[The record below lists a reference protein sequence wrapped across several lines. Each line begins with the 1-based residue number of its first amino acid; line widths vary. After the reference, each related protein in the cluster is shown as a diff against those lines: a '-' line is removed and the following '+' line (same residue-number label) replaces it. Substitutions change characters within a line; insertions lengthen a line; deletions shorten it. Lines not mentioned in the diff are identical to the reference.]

1 MRSLNR
7 STKIG
12 VALTVVAVA
21 AVVAL
26 WFTNTESLDFPF
38 EVITQD
44 VQPGDTVEIDL
55 GDRSCAPNSVILY
68 RPSGLGRWQETHVS
82 GRRDIRRWYEISTR
96 TYAEI
101 AECRTADTW
110 EVPIPDNIGWSR
122 IAVCATDNDCAEI
135 NIGQ

>member
-12 VALTVVAVA
+12 VALTVVAAA

-26 WFTNTESLDFPF
+26 WFGNTESLDFPF

-82 GRRDIRRWYEISTR
+82 GRRDIRRWYEIDTR
-96 TYAEI
+96 SYDELSI
-101 AECRTADTW
+101 CRPAGTW
-110 EVPIPDNIGWSR
+110 EIRIPDDIGWSR
-122 IAVCATDNDCAEI
+122 IAVCASDNDCAEI
-135 NIGQ
+135 DLGQ